1 MNPQQIIKALL
12 RRWWLIALST
22 VIVGSIAAVITLR
35 QPKVYSSHTSLL
47 LDVKSDPLVATFMPA
62 IASPAFMATQAHIIK
77 SDRVAQSV
85 ISRLGLTKNA
95 DAVAR
100 WRQATSGKVPL
111 DIFYSSLLEQGLS
124 VEPASGTSV
133 LNISFT
139 AADPKFAAVVANAY
153 AQAYIDFSVDLR
165 VEPAKQYA
173 TWFDQRQK
181 ELRSELEA
189 AKARFAEAQ
198 KNKGVVMTGDQSSD
212 ETARLQA
219 LIGQLAAAMAE
230 KTDAVSRAKNSGQ
243 ETSPDVAQ
251 SGAVQG
257 LRSQLATLEARF
269 TELGNKFGTN
279 HPEYRQLDLQIAA
292 VRKQLDAEMRRVSGV
307 TATVNAVSSQ
317 KIADLQTQIEAQK
330 QRVIAARAGGGELDF
345 LSKDVETAQRAYDA
359 VAQRRAQLAL
369 ESQSEQAGARIL
381 SRAVEPLAP
390 SKPNVRANIMA
401 GIGMGGLLGAAIIL
415 LLEFLDRR
423 IRDPLDLQ
431 QVDGIPLLMVL
442 DTPPSPRKL
451 PFSRRPALTLHR

>member
-22 VIVGSIAAVITLR
+22 VIVGSIATAVTLR

-85 ISRLGLTKNA
+85 ISRLGLTKNN
-95 DAVAR
+95 DAVTR

-111 DIFYSSLLEQGLS
+111 DIFYSNLLEQGLS

-181 ELRSELEA
+181 ELRIELEA
-189 AKARFAEAQ
+189 AKTRFAEAQ
-198 KNKGVVMTGDQSSD
+198 KSKGVVMTGDQSSD

-230 KTDAVSRAKNSGQ
+230 KTDAFSKAKNSGQ

-257 LRSQLATLEARF
+257 LRSQLSTLEARF
-269 TELGNKFGTN
+269 TELGNKFGAN
-279 HPEYRQLDLQIAA
+279 HPEYRQLELQITA

-317 KIADLQTQIEAQK
+317 KIADLQAQIEAQK
-330 QRVIAARAGGGELDF
+330 QRVIAARAGGGELEF

-381 SRAVEPLAP
+381 SRAVEPLSP

-431 QVDGIPLLMVL
+431 QIDGIPLLLVL
-442 DTPPSPRKL
+442 DTQRLPRKL
-451 PFSRRPALTLHR
+451 PFSRRTALTSLR